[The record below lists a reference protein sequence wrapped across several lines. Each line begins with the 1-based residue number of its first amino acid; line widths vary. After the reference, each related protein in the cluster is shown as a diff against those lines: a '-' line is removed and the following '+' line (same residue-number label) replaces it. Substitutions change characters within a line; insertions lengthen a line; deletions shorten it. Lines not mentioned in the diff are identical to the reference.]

1 MISQRYCNALELP
14 KVLAMLAEKASC
26 QDSVQRVLEIV
37 PAQSFSAAKRLLTQT
52 SDASMLMRRFG
63 QPTIFR

>member
-26 QDSVQRVLEIV
+26 QDSVQRILEIV
-37 PAQSFSAAKRLLTQT
+37 PAQSFSA
-52 SDASMLMRRFG
+52 G
-63 QPTIFR
+63 QNGF